1 MKIDNL
7 DEEIIFQGINHITFA
22 VENLERSIRF
32 YEIIFGVEPLAKGEK
47 LAYFQIGD
55 VWFAL
60 NVESKLKSDER
71 QKTYTHIAFSMTE
84 SSQKIL
90 MKKLDH
96 HCIGYELGRSRNER
110 EGHSVYIRD
119 YDGHLIELH
128 DLTLKDRLKYY
139 SEMRKDIEDRKSVV

>member
-1 MKIDNL
+1 MNKDII

-22 VENLERSIRF
+22 VDNLERSMYF
-32 YEIIFGVEPLAKGEK
+32 YEIIFGVEPIAKGEK

-60 NVESKLKSDER
+60 NVESKYKSDER
-71 QKTYTHIAFSMTE
+71 QKTYTHIAFSMTVT
-84 SSQKIL
+84 SQKIL
-90 MKKLDH
+90 MKKLDRH
-96 HCIGYELGRSRNER
+96 GITYELGRSRNER

-139 SEMRKDIEDRKSVV
+139 SEMRKDIEIK